1 MGSQHSAKKDG
12 RATLSIFDC
21 IRHLFYDGR
30 TESVKIV
37 FAKSQDW
44 PAEMFRHNVLLLG
57 GGTFSWSFSE
67 RKENIFDGRCTAQ
80 I

>member
-1 MGSQHSAKKDG
+1 MQKRTDGLLDRYLIAFTICFMMEGQSQSK
-12 RATLSIFDC
+12 
-21 IRHLFYDGR
+21 LF
-30 TESVKIV
+30 

-44 PAEMFRHNVLLLG
+44 PAEMFRHNVLQLG
-57 GGTFSWSFSE
+57 GGTFSSSFSE